1 MNRESERRP
10 CPVCNQRDAEEFWG
24 KEALQLVRCRCAMVF
39 ADPVAEE
46 FASGAFY
53 HERRFYLSASKL
65 KSDYAPVRFERE
77 LRLFRAWC
85 PAGAVLDVGC
95 STGAFLHTV
104 IVWTLI
110 AALVTIVLTL
120 GPTLALAT
128 CV

>member
-1 MNRESERRP
+1 MSARPVPPRRLWWLLAGFGVW
-10 CPVCNQRDAEEFWG
+10 CS
-24 KEALQLVRCRCAMVF
+24 ALVVLYAVHAIGCAF
-39 ADPVAEE
+39 A
-46 FASGAFY
+46 
-53 HERRFYLSASKL
+53 
-65 KSDYAPVRFERE
+65 
-77 LRLFRAWC
+77 W
-85 PAGAVLDVGC
+85 PAGALRLALAVVLLVHLIAIGWMWRDHRTADADPSLE